1 MSELSCTRLFATPW
15 TVAHQIPVSME
26 SSREEYWSGLPFPS
40 PGIFPTQ
47 GLNPC
52 LLKRSPALAGRF
64 FITSTTW
71 EADVP
76 NICEVYL
83 IPESINNKNYSSK
96 QFYYTDYTYAE
107 IIIFQAQ
114 YRAAPAQGARQISFM
129 SLQMLCLTRNIVYPV
144 RQSPKTKSTLG
155 LISLKINYVAPV
167 NQIFLSLPC
176 SLKLFIL

>member
-1 MSELSCTRLFATPW
+1 MDFSPPGSSVHEISQTRILEWLAISF
-15 TVAHQIPVSME
+15 
-26 SSREEYWSGLPFPS
+26 SRDLPN
-40 PGIFPTQ
+40 PGIESMS
-47 GLNPC
+47 
-52 LLKRSPALAGRF
+52 LKSPALAGRF

-114 YRAAPAQGARQISFM
+114 YRAAPAQGARQTSFM